1 MKISTKGHY
10 AVQAMVDLSTQP
22 SDFPVPLSSISLRQ
36 DISLNYL
43 EQLFLKLRKARLV
56 KSVRGP
62 GGGYLLAKP
71 PSRVSIGEIF
81 AAVDENVI
89 LSDCVE
95 DSEIC
100 SKTQKCVTQLL
111 WRTVTESLKKTLFS
125 ITLSE
130 VCSEAHQLE
139 ADKTVT
145 AEGLIYHI

>member
-22 SDFPVPLSSISLRQ
+22 GNFPVPLSSISLRQ

-125 ITLSE
+125 ITLSQ

-139 ADKTVT
+139 TEKTVA
-145 AEGLIYHI
+145 AEGFIYHI